1 MELLIKRVLQHDAD
15 VVVLTEFRPQESGAK
30 IVKLLGEAGYTCS
43 SPARV
48 LAMTHTVL
56 VGSRRPFTIVPLAG
70 IPAGNEQRVLLAQ
83 FDGFAILGV
92 YFAQKEEKRVLFDF
106 IIQRCVPMLGER
118 GAVVGDFNTGRA
130 FLDEKESTFACI
142 DSFEQLENSGLVDSW
157 RSRNPDGREF
167 SWYSRFGNGFR
178 IDHIFSTPA
187 MDRALTKIGYD
198 HSPRIG
204 KETDHSAM
212 VAEFNL

>member
-1 MELLIKRVLQHDAD
+1 
-15 VVVLTEFRPQESGAK
+15 
-30 IVKLLGEAGYTCS
+30 
-43 SPARV
+43 
-48 LAMTHTVL
+48 MTHTVL

-106 IIQRCVPMLGER
+106 IMQQCVPMLGVR

-130 FLDEKESTFACI
+130 FLDEKGCSFACI
-142 DSFEQLENSGLVDSW
+142 ESFEQLENSGLVDSW
-157 RSRNPDGREF
+157 RSRYADGKEF
-167 SWYSRFGNGFR
+167 SWYSNYGNGFR
-178 IDHIFSTPA
+178 IDHVFSTPA

-198 HSPRIG
+198 HEPRIQ
-204 KETDHSAM
+204 KETDHSVM
-212 VAEFNL
+212 MAEFDL